1 MPDNFDV
8 NVASRKPDTKRL
20 RPMRPWDVQPNEIM
34 PDDPSSSEEIAP
46 FLPNNTKTSH
56 EEPVDIPEPVDI
68 EPEKD
73 EPREKAVRVAAPAK
87 SSHTV
92 HTNDLSDSI
101 NINSNYCKL
110 HNDVSDMLFRHL
122 SPSAQSVYLRLY
134 RQSFG
139 WNRNWAAE
147 SLPKLTT
154 ACNVSLQTVR
164 KAIKE
169 LESLGCIKKEFS
181 DYHKATVYRVYLPSE
196 TALATDAMHNNSM
209 SYNTGL
215 ITDTPAVAGKN
226 MTAQLHAPQNAGRQV
241 PVGDSLSGDTL
252 KNLEGDNA
260 FSGGQRINIQSRY
273 SLGTSVYD
281 LLKEG
286 GPLPKNIY
294 INMTNIQLMTAVDI
308 LDEFYDSIG
317 FSIVSRAQYRKSVID
332 YFDLVKSGFSPD
344 DIRYAVRWTFKNS
357 RSRPESFSLIKH
369 TMHLAMDDLI
379 KELRTVSGEKGLADR
394 KKQALK
400 LRRESNAGEVKV
412 EYSPDDLAEW
422 NNVVGDLRDSI
433 NEHSFS
439 AFIEP
444 LTLKGV
450 KGDRIILEAPPESAS
465 WVVDHFVE
473 KIEISYREKTG
484 KTVIVEV
491 Q

>member
-20 RPMRPWDVQPNEIM
+20 RPMRPWDVQPSEAVP
-34 PDDPSSSEEIAP
+34 PDPPAPDERPAPLPSIEKKTGA
-46 FLPNNTKTSH
+46 LPEAETVQPAAGKKVSGKKKTRTPSPSKSARPV
-56 EEPVDIPEPVDI
+56 EP
-68 EPEKD
+68 
-73 EPREKAVRVAAPAK
+73 
-87 SSHTV
+87 H
-92 HTNDLSDSI
+92 DLSDSI

-110 HNDVSDMLFRHL
+110 HNDVSDVLFRHL

-154 ACNVSLQTVR
+154 ACNISLQTVR

-181 DYHKATVYRVYLPSE
+181 DYHKATVYRVYLPSDTAIAAE
-196 TALATDAMHNNSM
+196 TMATNGISQ
-209 SYNTGL
+209 NTGL
-215 ITDTPAVAGKN
+215 NSDTQTIAGDVPGGQ
-226 MTAQLHAPQNAGRQV
+226 MHAPQISGGQV
-241 PVGDSLSGDTL
+241 PDGDSLSQADL

-273 SLGTSVYD
+273 SLGTSIYD

-294 INMTNIQLMTAVDI
+294 KNMTNIQLMTAVDI

-317 FSIVSRAQYRKSVID
+317 FSIVSRSQYRKSVID

-379 KELRTVSGEKGLADR
+379 KELKTVSGEKELADR

-400 LRRESNAGEVKV
+400 RRKESDETETKV
-412 EYSPDDLAEW
+412 EYSPGDLGEWQTVVDDLRE
-422 NNVVGDLRDSI
+422 SI
-433 NEHSFS
+433 NEHSFA

-444 LTLKGV
+444 LALKRVKEGTVTLG
-450 KGDRIILEAPPESAS
+450 APPESAS
-465 WVVDHFVE
+465 WVVDHFAE
-473 KIEISYREKTG
+473 KIEASYKEKTG
-484 KTVIVEV
+484 KTVHVEIE
-491 Q
+491 